1 MLRFSFLIPISVI
14 AASAGLAGCKQ
25 ITTGPNAPIA
35 SAPAAANAAIDPK
48 WPSLPEG
55 AACTADLTH
64 FQTILKSDVTTGN
77 LNRSVYEKIQ
87 DELVSA
93 AEACASGRDAEAR
106 RLIQTAKSRNGY
118 RV

>member
-1 MLRFSFLIPISVI
+1 MLRFSFLIPIIMI

-25 ITTGPNAPIA
+25 ITSGPSAPIA
-35 SAPAAANAAIDPK
+35 SAPVAANAPIEPK

-55 AACTADLTH
+55 AACTADLTR

-87 DELVSA
+87 DELIPA
-93 AEACASGRDAEAR
+93 AEACASGRDAEAVR
-106 RLIQTAKSRNGY
+106 MIQTAKSRNGY